1 MAFVVF
7 AELSLGRLQLEGTR
21 APGEKSWETC
31 RPAPVGR
38 SQSGDQHQPTLS
50 DKNINDGVGDRSS
63 ERPVSPKEPVW
74 RLLKNQC
81 KPLLESNNHNK
92 QIKPEIK
99 PLQQTFRTQIFFS
112 VDFLLFES
120 LESLGFFFPVV
131 SGTFCPL
138 QKGCSSKTSQTN
150 SSTLRGEKQAPRSKA
165 LTLGPTERL

>member
-1 MAFVVF
+1 MVTSINQPCQTKT
-7 AELSLGRLQLEGTR
+7 LTMGWGTAAVR
-21 APGEKSWETC
+21 
-31 RPAPVGR
+31 GR
-38 SQSGDQHQPTLS
+38 S
-50 DKNINDGVGDRSS
+50 
-63 ERPVSPKEPVW
+63 
-74 RLLKNQC
+74 LLKNQC

-138 QKGCSSKTSQTN
+138 QKGCSAQTSQTN
-150 SSTLRGEKQAPRSKA
+150 SSTLRGGKQAPRSKA